1 MSDHDDDQ
9 MAGGG
14 DDAYEDDYA
23 DEDIH
28 EDDAPED
35 DADGHGVEGM
45 GGDGTAPDTVHAAPD
60 VMDAQLIDSMEF
72 APGVNPASGPLTA
85 ASVRVT
91 TRYLTKY
98 ERARVLGARALQIS
112 MNAPV
117 MVPLDGETDPLEI
130 ATKVR
135 RLCTQISSLQA
146 KLYATSLGVQKSQT
160 TNPTR

>member
-28 EDDAPED
+28 EDDAPD
-35 DADGHGVEGM
+35 DSDGHPT
-45 GGDGTAPDTVHAAPD
+45 GDGIAPDTVHAAPD
-60 VMDAQLIDSMEF
+60 MMDAQLIDSMEF

-135 RLCTQISSLQA
+135 RLCTHISSLQA
-146 KLYATSLGVQKSQT
+146 EIYATSLGVQNRNRLTPYDK
-160 TNPTR
+160 R